1 MRKLF
6 PVAIKLALAA
16 MFILIPIGICFA
28 LDPSA
33 TIHAV
38 QGHMSMPALVAAGA
52 VVPALAAA
60 GVLRPRAVPI
70 KEACRLLGYKARS
83 EVYILVKEGV
93 LDAFKD
99 GTKTLIEEVTRFSAR
114 KLQEAALQA
123 TQLPV
128 YQKLLNHVLVK
139 NILQLAD
146 GAPGATATTGVAP
159 EQSSPAI
166 LPQAGSSQPLP
177 AAA

>member
-99 GTKTLIEEVTRFSAR
+99 GTKTLISIESIEAYNANLRPLKPEQFT
-114 KLQEAALQA
+114 EPAAL
-123 TQLPV
+123 
-128 YQKLLNHVLVK
+128 
-139 NILQLAD
+139 
-146 GAPGATATTGVAP
+146 
-159 EQSSPAI
+159 
-166 LPQAGSSQPLP
+166 
-177 AAA
+177 AAAWARPDRKRGHKADSAVAAARSKPRTRSQERS